1 MTVEQVIDDLVA
13 ANRILATE
21 NVTDAFGHVS
31 VRHPTMAGRYFI
43 ACAVAP
49 ETVTVRDIMQVALDG
64 KVLGDDARKPYLE
77 RHIHGAIYEAR
88 ADVGCVVH
96 SHSRSVIPYGITEE
110 ALRPVVHS
118 CATIG
123 TDIPVWDAQT
133 GFGDTNL
140 LVSSMAMGRDF
151 ASVLKGNSAA
161 LMRGHGCTVVGRS
174 IREAVYTAVY
184 LTVNA
189 DLQMQASRFP
199 PVKFLTAGEV
209 ENIRERLTDAKPGE
223 GYDRAWE
230 HWCRRAEVGSRFV
243 KDGP

>member
-1 MTVEQVIDDLVA
+1 M
-13 ANRILATE
+13 
-21 NVTDAFGHVS
+21 
-31 VRHPTMAGRYFI
+31 
-43 ACAVAP
+43 
-49 ETVTVRDIMQVALDG
+49 
-64 KVLGDDARKPYLE
+64 
-77 RHIHGAIYEAR
+77 
-88 ADVGCVVH
+88 VH

-199 PVKFLTAGEV
+199 PVKVMTGLG
-209 ENIRERLTDAKPGE
+209 NIGAAAPRSEAVSSRTVRDDGLQASAERSA
-223 GYDRAWE
+223 
-230 HWCRRAEVGSRFV
+230 RRCS
-243 KDGP
+243 